1 MSLSISIFSEDDNK
15 AKDEDKEELKTFLEE
30 LTPYPGLLETY
41 RNNDNGK
48 VYLLLKKEQLDKEY
62 IYFAHILDGI
72 VEAGTW
78 RGNYLDN
85 GIIKFIK
92 YFDQIRIDRINTAY
106 VFDEKSPLKNSE
118 NANISNSVIDS
129 LKIEKYSED
138 KDEFLIDI
146 TSLLLSENLSKITTP
161 PYKESSKD
169 AFKIGSISKNKSSI
183 QKVLNYPENSDFEI
197 NYVFSNQSNRPIENQ
212 DSRNNTIKVRYSFI
226 NYPENNFVP
235 RIENQKIGFFSER
248 KTNLSSTDITPYE
261 DLINKWHLEKKDNEI
276 EKSVPIKPIL
286 FWIENT
292 TPIDL
297 RPIIKDAVL
306 AWNSAF
312 EEAGFINAIE
322 VKVQPDNADWDA
334 GDIRYNTIR
343 WTSSPNPPFGGYG
356 PSFTNPRTGEILGAD
371 IMLEWVYLTNRIR
384 YSELFEDN
392 QPSQDFCSYSHI
404 KHQNRLFGKIA
415 SES

>member
-30 LTPYPGLLETY
+30 LVPYPGLLETY

-138 KDEFLIDI
+138 KDKFLIDI

-169 AFKIGSISKNKSSI
+169 S
-183 QKVLNYPENSDFEI
+183 
-197 NYVFSNQSNRPIENQ
+197 
-212 DSRNNTIKVRYSFI
+212 
-226 NYPENNFVP
+226 
-235 RIENQKIGFFSER
+235 
-248 KTNLSSTDITPYE
+248 LS
-261 DLINKWHLEKKDNEI
+261 LI
-276 EKSVPIKPIL
+276 
-286 FWIENT
+286 
-292 TPIDL
+292 
-297 RPIIKDAVL
+297 
-306 AWNSAF
+306 
-312 EEAGFINAIE
+312 
-322 VKVQPDNADWDA
+322 
-334 GDIRYNTIR
+334 
-343 WTSSPNPPFGGYG
+343 
-356 PSFTNPRTGEILGAD
+356 
-371 IMLEWVYLTNRIR
+371 
-384 YSELFEDN
+384 
-392 QPSQDFCSYSHI
+392 HI
-404 KHQNRLFGKIA
+404 
-415 SES
+415 

>member
-1 MSLSISIFSEDDNK
+1 MYLLNFFFKTALLLSLSISIFSEDDNK
-15 AKDEDKEELKTFLEE
+15 AKEEDKEELKTFLEE
-30 LTPYPGLLETY
+30 LAPYPGLLETY

-138 KDEFLIDI
+138 KDKFLIDI

-169 AFKIGSISKNKSSI
+169 GFKIGSISKNKSSI

-197 NYVFSNQSNRPIENQ
+197 NYVFSNQSNRPKENQ

-226 NYPENNFVP
+226 NYPENNFEP

-261 DLINKWHLEKKDNEI
+261 DLINKWHLEKKDKSI
-276 EKSVPIKPIL
+276 EKSVPI
-286 FWIENT
+286 
-292 TPIDL
+292 
-297 RPIIKDAVL
+297 
-306 AWNSAF
+306 
-312 EEAGFINAIE
+312 
-322 VKVQPDNADWDA
+322 
-334 GDIRYNTIR
+334 
-343 WTSSPNPPFGGYG
+343 
-356 PSFTNPRTGEILGAD
+356 
-371 IMLEWVYLTNRIR
+371 
-384 YSELFEDN
+384 
-392 QPSQDFCSYSHI
+392 
-404 KHQNRLFGKIA
+404 
-415 SES
+415 